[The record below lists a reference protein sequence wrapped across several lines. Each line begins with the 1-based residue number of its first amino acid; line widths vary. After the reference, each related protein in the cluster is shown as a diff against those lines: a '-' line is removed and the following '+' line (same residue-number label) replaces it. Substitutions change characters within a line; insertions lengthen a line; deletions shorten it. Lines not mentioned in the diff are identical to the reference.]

1 MAVLQKKINYS
12 VIAEECKSRLNWC
25 IENVQIDMNNIF
37 TNNFYQMQ
45 VYKGGFFEKLKRKIS
60 NIINGKNKL
69 REVIEKYEI
78 ENLRQI
84 SNNNKL
90 KVIEIF
96 ATASGVIKQIQ
107 NVEKQIST
115 QYEQAMQNA

>member
-1 MAVLQKKINYS
+1 MLFIN
-12 VIAEECKSRLNWC
+12 
-25 IENVQIDMNNIF
+25 
-37 TNNFYQMQ
+37 
-45 VYKGGFFEKLKRKIS
+45 RKIS

-107 NVEKQIST
+107 NVEKQINT
-115 QYEQAMQNA
+115 QYEQAMQNQ